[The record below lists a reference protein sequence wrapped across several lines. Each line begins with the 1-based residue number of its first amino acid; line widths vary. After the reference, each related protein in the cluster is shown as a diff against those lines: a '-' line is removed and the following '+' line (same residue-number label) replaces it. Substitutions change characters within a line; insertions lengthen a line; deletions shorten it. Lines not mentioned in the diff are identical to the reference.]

1 MTLGDKGLGGIG
13 HESDRSGGY
22 GGRGCQNPAR
32 MPTHIFPPIA
42 RAPLFLIIAVISGC
56 AAYNPYI
63 NSSQTDADIRECQG
77 PSPAA
82 PALVYACEK
91 RASVE
96 TARSELIY
104 TQNAVASAIIPL
116 AGVVGYRVSRG
127 ASQAATAG
135 LAATGITAYGLS
147 AYLIQ
152 QQRFALYDRAEKAM
166 SCAIGLYKS
175 AAVTSQPPPLELGQY
190 SAAKDQLVRGI
201 RLMSQKFPADAEEP
215 ELATILEGFQ
225 REVNAGDDAITI
237 VQSSSLLS
245 TQLESATDRILSEL
259 DSALTNTVQP
269 ITSLSQQESTLEG
282 ALKAKQPQSTR
293 AAQTIHLLA
302 RILSTPPN
310 SMTAQEGVL
319 LSSIIDAARAY
330 VSARA
335 TLIAAMSAG
344 TANTSPDF
352 ASCTVGVYV
361 PSTTPTPTPVTVD
374 KTNVTLSNSSG
385 PALVHVSGG
394 RPPYSFDF
402 VPKPAGTAPAYD
414 LETVGSA
421 YILYLTKNSAP
432 ASTLHGVLSDT
443 TGSVAEI
450 TVTVQ

>member
-1 MTLGDKGLGGIG
+1 MALGDSGLGGIG
-13 HESDRSGGY
+13 HRSEVSDGL
-22 GGRGCQNPAR
+22 GGRGCKRPGR
-32 MPTHIFPPIA
+32 MQSHIFLVIA
-42 RAPLFLIIAVISGC
+42 RAPVFLIIAVISGC

-63 NSSQTDADIRECQG
+63 NSSQTDADVQECQG
-77 PSPAA
+77 PPPAA

-91 RASVE
+91 RDSVE

-152 QQRFALYDRAEKAM
+152 QQRFALYDRADKAL

-175 AAVTSQPPPLELGQY
+175 ADVTSQLPPLELGQY
-190 SAAKDQLVRGI
+190 RAAKDQLMGGI
-201 RLMSQKFPADAEEP
+201 RLMSQRFPADAEAAP
-215 ELATILEGFQ
+215 ISSIFASFQ
-225 REVNAGDDAITI
+225 REVDAGDDAISI
-237 VQSSSLLS
+237 IQSSSLLA

-282 ALKAKQPQSTR
+282 ALKPKQPQSTT
-293 AAQTIHLLA
+293 AARTIQSLA
-302 RILSTPPN
+302 HIASTRPH
-310 SMTAQEGVL
+310 SMTAQEAAL
-319 LSSIIDAARAY
+319 LSDIADAAKAY

-335 TLIAAMSAG
+335 TLVAAVSA
-344 TANTSPDF
+344 TTTTKSPDF

-361 PSTTPTPTPVTVD
+361 PSTASTPKPVTVD
-374 KTNVTLSNSSG
+374 TTDVTLSNSSG
-385 PALVHVSGG
+385 PALIHVSGG
-394 RPPYSFDF
+394 KPPYSFDF
-402 VPKPAGTAPAYD
+402 VPKPAGPTPTHD
-414 LETVGSA
+414 FETVGSA
-421 YILYLTKNSAP
+421 YILYLTKNSTP

-443 TGSVAEI
+443 TGSIAEI